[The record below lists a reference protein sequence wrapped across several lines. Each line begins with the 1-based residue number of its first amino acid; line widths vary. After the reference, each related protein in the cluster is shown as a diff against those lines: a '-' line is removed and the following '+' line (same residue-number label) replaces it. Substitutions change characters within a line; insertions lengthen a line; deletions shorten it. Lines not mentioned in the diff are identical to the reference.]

1 MLNVVVRRTFLEIE
15 FASLPRSMGRIRA
28 MSDTVLY
35 DGICNNVRD
44 IGDCKTQD
52 QSTNAGDDSPR
63 SSHVDSWS
71 ELDSQES
78 QIGDRRVVCVV
89 ESTIST
95 EDEIVEVG
103 EQALDDERTTIMLR
117 NLPSAFSRMGL
128 LGVLNSQGLECKYDF
143 VYLPVDF
150 VSGASLGYAFV
161 NFIDHQTA
169 KCALHRLQGFTNWSG
184 TTSQKVLGVCWSE
197 PNQGL
202 HMLVE
207 RFRNSRVMHGIVPEE
222 YKPALFCQ
230 GQRIPFPRHTKRIRP
245 PYSGNLQSK
254 SCA

>member
-1 MLNVVVRRTFLEIE
+1 VRRTFLEIE
-15 FASLPRSMGRIRA
+15 DASVPCNMRRARA

-35 DGICNNVRD
+35 DGICTAMRD
-44 IGDCKTQD
+44 MTDCKSQD

-71 ELDSQES
+71 ELDSQEC
-78 QIGDRRVVCVV
+78 QTGDRRVVCGV
-89 ESTIST
+89 EPKFSSQN
-95 EDEIVEVG
+95 ESVQLCG
-103 EQALDDERTTIMLR
+103 QGLGDERTTIMLR

-128 LGVLNSQGLECKYDF
+128 LSVLNSKGLECKYDF

-150 VSGASLGYAFV
+150 VSGACLGYGFV

-169 KCALHRLQGFTNWSG
+169 QCALDRLQGFTNWSG
-184 TTSQKVLGVCWSE
+184 TTSQKVLGACWSA

-222 YKPALFCQ
+222 YKPALFCE
-230 GQRIPFPRHTKRIRP
+230 GQKIPFPRHTKRIRP
-245 PYSGNLQSK
+245 PYSGNLQSR